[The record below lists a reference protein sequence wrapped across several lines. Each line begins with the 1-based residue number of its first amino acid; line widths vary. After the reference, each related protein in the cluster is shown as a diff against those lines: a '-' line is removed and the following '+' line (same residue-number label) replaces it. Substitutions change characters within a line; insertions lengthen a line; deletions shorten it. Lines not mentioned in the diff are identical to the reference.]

1 MAQGKNSFLK
11 VWEPTWFVLDYEPAR
26 GYCFNISLEVDNP
39 FVRKRFTND
48 FGSPFR
54 QDIPS
59 SYHKLKDF
67 VDKTLKMYKET
78 LANYEK
84 ALARAEEKLK
94 VLGKNPLRHY
104 KDTREGVNY
113 RLLTKDF
120 EDIQASME
128 IVKGNILLVE
138 SMLGELNEIKQEY
151 SINDL

>member
-1 MAQGKNSFLK
+1 MAKEINGFLK
-11 VWEPTWFVLDYEPAR
+11 VWNPTWFVLDYESAR
-26 GYCFNISLEVDNP
+26 GYRFNISLEVDNP

-67 VDKTLKMYKET
+67 VDNTLKMYKET

-84 ALARAEEKLK
+84 ALARTEEKLK
-94 VLGKNPLRHY
+94 VLGKNPLRHN

-128 IVKGNILLVE
+128 IVKSNISLVE
-138 SMLGELNEIKQEY
+138 NMLGELNEIKQEFE
-151 SINDL
+151 IKDL

>member
-1 MAQGKNSFLK
+1 MAKEINGFLK
-11 VWEPTWFVLDYEPAR
+11 VWNPTWFVLDYESAR

-48 FGSPFR
+48 FGSPFQ

-67 VDKTLKMYKET
+67 VDNTLKMYKET
-78 LANYEK
+78 RANYEK
-84 ALARAEEKLK
+84 ALARTEEKLK
-94 VLGKNPLRHY
+94 VLSKNPLRHN

-113 RLLTKDF
+113 RLLSKDF

-128 IVKGNILLVE
+128 IVKSNISLVE
-138 SMLGELNEIKQEY
+138 NMLGELNEIKQEFE
-151 SINDL
+151 IKDL